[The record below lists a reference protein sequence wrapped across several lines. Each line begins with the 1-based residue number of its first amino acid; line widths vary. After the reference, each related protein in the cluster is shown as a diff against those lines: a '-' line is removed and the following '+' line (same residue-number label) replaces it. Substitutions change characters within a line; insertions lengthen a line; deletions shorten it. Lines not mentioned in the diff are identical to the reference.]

1 MKNNALFLLVMIA
14 LLITGLGALYYQY
27 SIGEFNF
34 GVDDMTKQTNVT
46 TTQEPTAD
54 SEASPAAQET
64 PTATSDA
71 QLEAIPSVGA
81 TDDLETLQQ
90 ELEATEIFDEDFS
103 NL

>member
-54 SEASPAAQET
+54 NEASPAAQET

-71 QLEAIPSVGA
+71 QLEAIPSVGT

-90 ELEATEIFDEDFS
+90 ELEATEIFDEDFGD
-103 NL
+103 L

>member
-27 SIGEFNF
+27 SIGEFSF
-34 GVDDMTKQTNVT
+34 GINDMAEQTDSID
-46 TTQEPTAD
+46 TQESVES

-64 PTATSDA
+64 PTATNDA
-71 QLEAIPSVGA
+71 QLEAIPSVGTA
-81 TDDLETLQQ
+81 NDLETLQQ
-90 ELEATEIFDEDFS
+90 ELEATEILDEDFS